1 LQPNLFFSVLLAL
14 GLGFA
19 LGALTLFLI
28 ALISRTTRKPAV
40 LRWVP
45 TLVALGICVA
55 LFRLTSS
62 FRTFLERLAYQHD
75 LDKLVVLGLLA
86 AALAMGLRLSVLI
99 LRGDRSRD

>member
-14 GLGFA
+14 ALGFA
-19 LGALTLFLI
+19 LGALTLFLT

-45 TLVALGICVA
+45 TLMALAICVA
-55 LFRLTSS
+55 LFRLTGSL
-62 FRTFLERLAYQHD
+62 RTFLERLAYRHD
-75 LDKLVVLGLLA
+75 LDKLVILGLLA

-99 LRGDRSRD
+99 LRGDRPRN